1 MAAELDSLDGR
12 KDPQRC
18 TLLVSQFRSCQV
30 SGGTEGK
37 EGAGPG
43 SRLREGN
50 RTGVGRGGH
59 PGDKSRLEGAGSRD
73 TIGEERGR
81 TRSRHG
87 EGDYGPRGRRR
98 AGRVA
103 TSCCRVQLV
112 LDTMLGIPL
121 GSPNTREA
129 TPAREHVDEASFVK

>member
-30 SGGTEGK
+30 SGGDGGEG
-37 EGAGPG
+37 GRGPG
-43 SRLREGN
+43 ERLREGN
-50 RTGVGRGGH
+50 RTGVRRGVGGGH

-73 TIGEERGR
+73 TLGEERGR
-81 TRSRHG
+81 TRSRHE
-87 EGDYGPRGRRR
+87 EGDDGPRGRRR

-121 GSPNTREA
+121 GSLNPGGFASTR
-129 TPAREHVDEASFVK
+129 ARG